1 MKLKPDF
8 EKFLTENPREG
19 LEFVYWEYNLR
30 TDQVSCS
37 MELREFLGQ
46 DFRDEKDHGFRCFKK
61 FMKPFQWRDFEENV
75 EKLIKYN
82 SPLDFKLTLRFS
94 NSRIKSLRIM
104 SGPVHDENL
113 VTGYMQD
120 ITQEVLKDYVYRNN
134 NLELSAFE
142 KGLEQ
147 FSIVARTDPS
157 GRITF
162 ANEEFC
168 RLSKYTHEELL
179 GEDHRIINSGH
190 HPKEFFKHMW
200 DEIKQGRNWRG
211 LVKNKAKDGSFY
223 WVDTV
228 VIPILDTNRTLIEIL
243 SFRFDVTLV
252 QELKE
257 ENRKLREELQMH
269 KLREF
274 DPVA

>member
-1 MKLKPDF
+1 
-8 EKFLTENPREG
+8 
-19 LEFVYWEYNLR
+19 
-30 TDQVSCS
+30 
-37 MELREFLGQ
+37 
-46 DFRDEKDHGFRCFKK
+46 
-61 FMKPFQWRDFEENV
+61 
-75 EKLIKYN
+75 
-82 SPLDFKLTLRFS
+82 
-94 NSRIKSLRIM
+94 
-104 SGPVHDENL
+104 
-113 VTGYMQD
+113 
-120 ITQEVLKDYVYRNN
+120 
-134 NLELSAFE
+134 
-142 KGLEQ
+142 
-147 FSIVARTDPS
+147 
-157 GRITF
+157 
-162 ANEEFC
+162 
-168 RLSKYTHEELL
+168 
-179 GEDHRIINSGH
+179 
-190 HPKEFFKHMW
+190 MW